1 MAIETNVSELSKLKV
16 LLTNP
21 ELIQSVVNSLD
32 KIQKENFKQI
42 KIEEKRAELYEKK
55 NTGVVDENY
64 CLVRQ
69 YIYVRDSR
77 TKLNGFN
84 KILEEK
90 PLFMSVSPHNMQD
103 PIDYIWEMLKTATT
117 LSYPDDGSRKKPVT
131 ILILGRTSQG
141 GQEEIKENLEPY
153 IIDSGNKEYDISCEN
168 RTDPIQLKKITN
180 YFYRIKKQNELL
192 FANI

>member
-32 KIQKENFKQI
+32 KIQ
-42 KIEEKRAELYEKK
+42 KK

-180 YFYRIKKQNELL
+180 Y
-192 FANI
+192 